1 MELYSLWSRKSSN
14 LKIFGTEAFNTK
26 LLNFMLL
33 LTLKQKAKSKPKKM
47 VFAQSFK
54 QRKFMYCIGNSNTI
68 KCMNYSLNLKA

>member
-33 LTLKQKAKSKPKKM
+33 LTLKQKAKNKPKKNGICS
-47 VFAQSFK
+47 VFQTK
-54 QRKFMYCIGNSNTI
+54 KIYVLHREW
-68 KCMNYSLNLKA
+68 